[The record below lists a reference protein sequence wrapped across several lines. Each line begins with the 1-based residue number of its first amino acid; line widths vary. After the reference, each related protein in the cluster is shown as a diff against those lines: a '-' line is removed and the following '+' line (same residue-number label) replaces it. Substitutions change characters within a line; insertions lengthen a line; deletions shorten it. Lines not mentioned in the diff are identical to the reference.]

1 MVTLY
6 FKDLFSLL
14 TSCLLACILLAYWLF
29 ISIYKS
35 PDHISVTPRYI
46 YIYIQ
51 YEEFICK
58 NIYVYLDLQLY
69 ILIYIEIFWFV
80 NIYIYIYI
88 YIYSYLYSVLQI
100 LLQLFPVCP
109 FIVCV

>member
-35 PDHISVTPRYI
+35 PDHISVTTRYIYIYIYIPRSFIYIYI

-69 ILIYIEIFWFV
+69 ILIYIEIF
-80 NIYIYIYI
+80 
-88 YIYSYLYSVLQI
+88 
-100 LLQLFPVCP
+100 
-109 FIVCV
+109 